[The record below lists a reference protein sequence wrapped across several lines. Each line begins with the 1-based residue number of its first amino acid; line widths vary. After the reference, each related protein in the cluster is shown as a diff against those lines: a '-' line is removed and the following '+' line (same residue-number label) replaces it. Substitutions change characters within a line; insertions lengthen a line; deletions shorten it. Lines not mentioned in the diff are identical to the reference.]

1 MAKTIRAGVVGFG
14 LGGRVFHA
22 PFLDAISGFEL
33 AAILVRHGGDAAE
46 LYPKAKL
53 VRTLPEMLPVPDLSL
68 VVITTPPATHFELAW
83 QALKAGKHV
92 VVDKPFA
99 ASSDQCRRLIELAR
113 DRGVL
118 LSVYQNRRW
127 DGDFLTLRKLIADG
141 ELGRLVTLESRF
153 DRYHP
158 GMRAKPWQEQ
168 PVPGNGN
175 LFDLG
180 SHLADQAL
188 ALFGSPR
195 TVRGDVRAERDGTP
209 VDDAF
214 TITLEYPR
222 LHVTLGATMLA
233 CAPGPRYVAHGT
245 HASYVKYGVDPQ
257 EPALKGGAKLG
268 GPHWGEEP
276 ESAWGTLTEMADG
289 AAAVR
294 KVPTLAG
301 DYRGY
306 YENVRD
312 AIHGHAPLAVPGEHG
327 WRVIRLLEMARESSA
342 SGRAIPG
349 VELDAM

>member
-1 MAKTIRAGVVGFG
+1 MSQTIRAGVVGFG

-22 PFLDAISGFEL
+22 PFLDGIDGFEL

-53 VRTLPEMLPVPDLSL
+53 VRTLPEMLAVAGLSL
-68 VVITTPPATHFELAW
+68 VVITTPPATHFDLAW
-83 QALKAGKHV
+83 QCLKAGKHV

-113 DRGVL
+113 ERNVL

-127 DGDFLTLRKLIADG
+127 DGDFLTLRQLIANG
-141 ELGRLVTLESRF
+141 ELGRLVSLESRF
-153 DRYHP
+153 DRFHP
-158 GMRAKPWQEQ
+158 SMRAKPWQEQ
-168 PVPGNGN
+168 PVPGNGV

-180 SHLADQAL
+180 PHLADQML
-188 ALFGSPR
+188 TLFGTPR
-195 TVRGDVRAERDGTP
+195 TVRGDVRYERDGTP

-214 TITLEYPR
+214 TINLEYPR
-222 LHVTLGATMLA
+222 LSVTLGATMLG

-245 HASYVKYGVDPQ
+245 AGSYVKYGVDPQ

-276 ESAWGTLTEMADG
+276 ESAWGSLTEMQDG
-289 AAAVR
+289 AAVVR
-294 KVPTLAG
+294 KVPTVAG

-312 AIHGHAPLAVPGEHG
+312 AIRGHAPLAVPGEQG
-327 WRVIRLLEMARESSA
+327 WRVIRLLELARASSA

-349 VELDAM
+349 GELDAM